1 MANFCQHVVKPL
13 GSYMQVF
20 TVLCVL
26 LHVLFKL
33 RKSDSKYFGCND

>member
-13 GSYMQVF
+13 GSYVQVF

-26 LHVLFKL
+26 LMFKL